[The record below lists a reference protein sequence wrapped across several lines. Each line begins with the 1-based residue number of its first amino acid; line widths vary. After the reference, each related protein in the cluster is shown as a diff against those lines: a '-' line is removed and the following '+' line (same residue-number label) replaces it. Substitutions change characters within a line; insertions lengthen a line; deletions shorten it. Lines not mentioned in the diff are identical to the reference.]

1 MIGSVYGAH
10 LGAAGHTVSVLSP
23 PPRTADV
30 AVRGLAA
37 LDVLTGSRAETGV
50 HVVPD
55 PAAGSYD
62 LVLAAVRS
70 DQLALAYAQLI
81 SLPARRPCCFSATTL
96 AAGPQSPPTSPARS
110 S

>member
-37 LDVLTGSRAETGV
+37 RDVLTRSRAETGV

-62 LVLAAVRS
+62 RPGRVRASNTPRMPSPGCQILATACTQTARVR
-70 DQLALAYAQLI
+70 
-81 SLPARRPCCFSATTL
+81 
-96 AAGPQSPPTSPARS
+96 
-110 S
+110 